1 MERLI
6 FDCLG
11 PRDLVK
17 AKQVCKHWAIS
28 VKRYISQLDANR
40 TSDLMKRAFL
50 KPLTSFV
57 IIQVPQT
64 FRDLTINNRKEIYIL
79 GDDKVMQLD
88 SVNFQVKKTMMFEWR
103 EEDYLERIKRQE
115 IGYGN
120 CLRIFA
126 NKDGSRFSIND
137 PYRVYKKI
145 EYRKYL
151 SQPDTLW
158 YSGDDKTKTRMV
170 YNSDVICTKI
180 LPDGKKISK
189 TYLQVVKTNSKAIY
203 LIKLASDLYM
213 YTAEYDESKLYTLI
227 RVAHMSTIGT
237 FVVKNVA
244 NIKMN
249 PRYVKLRL
257 VGTRVFCYENGMS
270 FADGMKVAPENYEP
284 RSKIVVFDIWNPN
297 SVESDGILTKIVLQK
312 TRPKMTAPNL

>member
-64 FRDLTINNRKEIYIL
+64 FRDLTINNTKEIYIL

-115 IGYGN
+115 IGYG
-120 CLRIFA
+120 
-126 NKDGSRFSIND
+126 K
-137 PYRVYKKI
+137 
-145 EYRKYL
+145 
-151 SQPDTLW
+151 Q
-158 YSGDDKTKTRMV
+158 
-170 YNSDVICTKI
+170 
-180 LPDGKKISK
+180 
-189 TYLQVVKTNSKAIY
+189 
-203 LIKLASDLYM
+203 KL
-213 YTAEYDESKLYTLI
+213 
-227 RVAHMSTIGT
+227 
-237 FVVKNVA
+237 
-244 NIKMN
+244 KM
-249 PRYVKLRL
+249 RL
-257 VGTRVFCYENGMS
+257 KRCE
-270 FADGMKVAPENYEP
+270 
-284 RSKIVVFDIWNPN
+284 I
-297 SVESDGILTKIVLQK
+297 
-312 TRPKMTAPNL
+312 